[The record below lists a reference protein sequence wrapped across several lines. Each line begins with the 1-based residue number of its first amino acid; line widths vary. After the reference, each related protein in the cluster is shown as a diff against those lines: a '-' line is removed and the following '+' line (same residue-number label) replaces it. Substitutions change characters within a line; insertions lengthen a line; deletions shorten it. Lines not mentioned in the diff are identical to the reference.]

1 MELRLRSATADEI
14 EPWLSRLAADY
25 AAEIAGAGSLPPDE
39 ARQKADNDLRA
50 QLRTAPAS

>member
-1 MELRLRSATADEI
+1 MAFMELRLRSATADEI

-39 ARQKADNDLRA
+39 APLCT
-50 QLRTAPAS
+50 TASATR